1 MANNGR
7 SLSEVVDALGALA
20 PLSLAGSWDKVG
32 LLVAG
37 DGRPV
42 TRALL
47 AIDVVPEVL
56 AEAKALGAELIVGY
70 HPLIFTPLER
80 LDGATWQGRVAIDAV
95 RAGIAV
101 YSPHTALDAVEG
113 GINDWLIE
121 LIAQAAGAGVED
133 CRALQPATA
142 HAGNTHKLVTFVP
155 EADAGR
161 VRDALSAAGAGQVGL
176 YSHCSFAAPGEGTFL
191 GGAGANPAVGKAGRL
206 ERVPELRL
214 EMPFHKRR
222 LAAVLEALRASHP
235 YEEPAFDIVALEALP
250 IGPRVGAG
258 RIARLSKPC
267 FSAEL
272 AESLQRMLGCSR
284 IDRTGTRLAGR
295 SYPNAHTVIAVCA
308 GSGASLLDAAA
319 AQGATCFLTGEL
331 SHHDVLRA
339 HALGLEV
346 LLAGHTNTERG
357 YLPRLAGD
365 LAGRLPGLE
374 CVVSTADRD
383 PLAMA

>member
-1 MANNGR
+1 MASNGR
-7 SLSEVVDALGALA
+7 PLSEVVDALGAIA

-42 TRALL
+42 ARALL

-113 GINDWLIE
+113 GINDWLVE
-121 LIAQAAGAGVED
+121 CVAEAAGARVVD
-133 CRALQPATA
+133 ARALQPAA
-142 HAGNTHKLVTFVP
+142 APGAGTHKLVTFVP
-155 EADAGR
+155 AASADA
-161 VRDALSAAGAGQVGL
+161 VRDALAAAGAGHVGL
-176 YSHCSFAAPGEGTFL
+176 YSHCSFATPGEGTFL
-191 GGAGANPAVGKAGRL
+191 GGSGTNPAVGEAGRL
-206 ERVPELRL
+206 ERVAELRL

-222 LAAVLEALRASHP
+222 LHAVLEALRAAHP
-235 YEEPAFDIVALEALP
+235 YEEPAFDIVALEPAP
-250 IGPRVGAG
+250 AGRRVGAG

-272 AESLQRMLGCSR
+272 AESLQRMLACSR

-295 SYPNAHTVIAVCA
+295 SYPQAHSVIAVCA

-365 LAGRLPGLE
+365 LATRLPGLE
-374 CVVSTADRD
+374 CLVSTADRD
-383 PLAMA
+383 PLATA

>member
-1 MANNGR
+1 MASNGR
-7 SLSEVVDALGALA
+7 SLSEVVDALGAIA
-20 PLSLAGSWDKVG
+20 PLPLAGSWDKVG

-42 TRALL
+42 ARALL

-113 GINDWLIE
+113 GINDWLVDLVAE
-121 LIAQAAGAGVED
+121 CAGARVAE

-142 HAGNTHKLVTFVP
+142 SAGNTHKIVPFVP
-155 EADAGR
+155 APEAES
-161 VRDALSAAGAGQVGL
+161 VREALAAAGAGHVGL

-191 GGAGANPAVGKAGRL
+191 GGAGTNPAVGQAGRL
-206 ERVPELRL
+206 ERVAELRL
-214 EMPFHKRR
+214 EMPFHRR
-222 LAAVLEALRASHP
+222 RFAKVVEALHASHP
-235 YEEPAFDIVALEALP
+235 YEEPAFDIVALEPVPA
-250 IGPRVGAG
+250 GSRVGAG

-272 AESLQRMLGCSR
+272 AESLQRMLACSR

-295 SYPNAHTVIAVCA
+295 SYPQAHSVIAVCA

-365 LAGRLPGLE
+365 LATRLPGLE
-374 CVVSTADRD
+374 CLVSTADRD
-383 PLAMA
+383 PLATA

>member
-1 MANNGR
+1 MASNGR
-7 SLSEVVDALGALA
+7 SLSEVVDALGAIA
-20 PLSLAGSWDKVG
+20 PLPLAGSWDKVG

-142 HAGNTHKLVTFVP
+142 HAGNTHIVASSLND
-155 EADAGR
+155 DAGR

-176 YSHCSFAAPGEGTFL
+176 YSHCSFAAAGEGTFL

-206 ERVPELRL
+206 ERVPESRL

-222 LAAVLEALRASHP
+222 LHAVLEALRAAHP
-235 YEEPAFDIVALEALP
+235 YEEPAFDIVALEPVPA
-250 IGPRVGAG
+250 GSRVGAG

-272 AESLQRMLGCSR
+272 AESLQRMLACSR

-295 SYPNAHTVIAVCA
+295 SYPQPHSVIAVCA

-365 LAGRLPGLE
+365 LATRLPGLE
-374 CVVSTADRD
+374 CLVSTADRD
-383 PLAMA
+383 PLATA

>member
-1 MANNGR
+1 MASNGR
-7 SLSEVVDALGALA
+7 SLSEVVDALGAIA
-20 PLSLAGSWDKVG
+20 PLPLAGSWDKVG

-42 TRALL
+42 ARALL

-113 GINDWLIE
+113 GINDWLVDLVAE
-121 LIAQAAGAGVED
+121 CAGARVAE

-142 HAGNTHKLVTFVP
+142 SAGNTHKIVPFVP
-155 EADAGR
+155 APEAES
-161 VRDALSAAGAGQVGL
+161 VREALAAAGAGHVGL

-191 GGAGANPAVGKAGRL
+191 GGAGTNPAVGQAGRL
-206 ERVPELRL
+206 ERVAELRL
-214 EMPFHKRR
+214 EMPFHRR
-222 LAAVLEALRASHP
+222 RFAKVVEALHASHP
-235 YEEPAFDIVALEALP
+235 YEEPAFDIVALEPVPA
-250 IGPRVGAG
+250 GSRVGAG

-272 AESLQRMLGCSR
+272 SESLQRMLACSR

-295 SYPNAHTVIAVCA
+295 SYPQAHSVIAVCA

-365 LAGRLPGLE
+365 LATRLPGLE
-374 CVVSTADRD
+374 CIVSTADRD
-383 PLAMA
+383 PLATA

>member
-1 MANNGR
+1 MASNGR
-7 SLSEVVDALGALA
+7 SLSEVVDALGAIA

-42 TRALL
+42 ARALL

-113 GINDWLIE
+113 GINDWLVDLVAE
-121 LIAQAAGAGVED
+121 CAGARVAE
-133 CRALQPATA
+133 CRALQPASA
-142 HAGNTHKLVTFVP
+142 SAGNTHKIVTFVP
-155 EADAGR
+155 APEAES
-161 VRDALSAAGAGQVGL
+161 VREALAAAGAGHVGL

-191 GGAGANPAVGKAGRL
+191 GGAGTNPAVGQAGRL
-206 ERVPELRL
+206 ERVAELRL
-214 EMPFHKRR
+214 EMPFHRR
-222 LAAVLEALRASHP
+222 RFAKVVEALHASHP
-235 YEEPAFDIVALEALP
+235 YEEPAFDIVALEP
-250 IGPRVGAG
+250 VPTGSRVGAG

-272 AESLQRMLGCSR
+272 AESLQRMLACSR

-295 SYPNAHTVIAVCA
+295 SYPQPHSVIAVCA

-365 LAGRLPGLE
+365 LATRLPGLE
-374 CVVSTADRD
+374 CLVSTADRD
-383 PLAMA
+383 PLATA

>member
-1 MANNGR
+1 MTNAGR
-7 SLSEVVDALGALA
+7 PLSEVIAALGAIA

-42 TRALL
+42 RRALL

-56 AEAKALGAELIVGY
+56 DEAKSLGAELIVGY
-70 HPLIFTPLER
+70 HPLLFTPLER

-113 GINDWLIE
+113 GINDWLID
-121 LIAQAAGAGVED
+121 LIAEAAGARVED
-133 CRALQPATA
+133 CHALQPATTPA
-142 HAGNTHKLVTFVP
+142 ANTHKIVTFVP
-155 EADAGR
+155 AADAER
-161 VRDALSAAGAGQVGL
+161 VREALTAAGAGHVGL

-191 GGAGANPAVGKAGRL
+191 GGPGTEPAVGQRGRL

-214 EMPFHKRR
+214 EMPFHRRR
-222 LAAVLEALRASHP
+222 LGMVVDALRASHP

-258 RIARLSKPC
+258 RFARLSKPC

-272 AESLQRMLGCSR
+272 AESLQPLLGCSR

-295 SYPNAHTVIAVCA
+295 SYPFGHTAIAVCA

-319 AQGATCFLTGEL
+319 AHGATCFLTGEL

-365 LAGRLPGLE
+365 LAERLPGLE

-383 PLAMA
+383 PLAAA

>member
-1 MANNGR
+1 MPR
-7 SLSEVVDALGALA
+7 PLSDIIAALGAIA

-42 TRALL
+42 SRALL

-56 AEAKALGAELIVGY
+56 EEARRKDAQLIVGY
-70 HPLIFTPLER
+70 HPLIFSPLER

-113 GINDWLIE
+113 GVNDWLVDC
-121 LIAQAAGAGVED
+121 IAEAVGASVAD
-133 CRALQPATA
+133 CRALQPAA
-142 HAGNTHKLVTFVP
+142 QPGANTHKIVTFVP
-155 EADAGR
+155 EESAAT
-161 VRDALSAAGAGQVGL
+161 VREALSAAGAGHVGL
-176 YSHCSFAAPGEGTFL
+176 YSHCSFATPGEGTFL
-191 GGAGANPAVGKAGRL
+191 GGSGTNPSVGQAGRL
-206 ERVPELRL
+206 ERVRESRL

-222 LAAVLEALRASHP
+222 LHAVLDALRAAHP
-235 YEEPAFDIVALEALP
+235 YEEPAFDIIAVEPPPA
-250 IGPRVGAG
+250 GPRVGVG
-258 RIARLSKPC
+258 RVARLSKPC
-267 FSAEL
+267 ISADL
-272 AESLQRMLGCSR
+272 AERLHPLLGCGR
-284 IDRTGTRLAGR
+284 IERTGTRLAGR
-295 SYPNAHTVIAVCA
+295 TSPHAHSVFAVCA

-319 AQGATCFLTGEL
+319 AHGATCFLTGEL

-357 YLPRLAGD
+357 YLPRLADD
-365 LAGRLPGLE
+365 LSARVPGLE
-374 CVVSTADRD
+374 CLVSEADRD
-383 PLAMA
+383 PLVR

>member
-1 MANNGR
+1 MTNEGR
-7 SLSEVVDALGALA
+7 SLSEVVDALGAIA

-37 DGRPV
+37 DGRRV

-56 AEAKALGAELIVGY
+56 AEARSLGAELIVGY

-80 LDGATWQGRVAIDAV
+80 LDGATWQGRVAIEAV

-113 GINDWLIE
+113 GINDWLVE
-121 LIAQAAGAGVED
+121 CVAEAGGTRVAD
-133 CRALQPATA
+133 CHALQPAA
-142 HAGNTHKLVTFVP
+142 QAAANTHRIVTFVP
-155 EADAGR
+155 VSDADV
-161 VRDALSAAGAGQVGL
+161 VREALSAAGAGHVGL
-176 YSHCSFAAPGEGTFL
+176 YSHCSFAAPGEGTFH
-191 GGAGANPAVGKAGRL
+191 GGAGSNPALGEAGRL
-206 ERVPELRL
+206 ERVAEVRL

-222 LAAVLEALRASHP
+222 LAQVVDALRASHP
-235 YEEPAFDIVALEALP
+235 YEEPAFDVVALEALP
-250 IGPRVGAG
+250 LGLRVGAG
-258 RIARLSKPC
+258 RVARLSKPC

-272 AESLQRMLGCSR
+272 AESLQPLLGCSR
-284 IDRTGTRLAGR
+284 IDRTGTGLAGR
-295 SYPNAHTVIAVCA
+295 PYPLAHSVIAVCA
-308 GSGASLLDAAA
+308 GSGASLLDSAA

-357 YLPRLAGD
+357 YLPRLAAD
-365 LAGRLPGLE
+365 LADRLPGLD

-383 PLAMA
+383 PLAP